1 MRLMRIKITD
11 ESSQTA
17 GFITWQRLAI
27 ELFPKGE
34 LKPGEHVT
42 HFEISEHGINYFV
55 SVVSLPGDEE
65 K

>member
-1 MRLMRIKITD
+1 MRIKITD
-11 ESSQTA
+11 EASQIA
-17 GFITWQRLAI
+17 SFISWQRLAI

-42 HFEISEHGINYFV
+42 HFEVSEHGINYFV
-55 SVVSLPGDEE
+55 SVVSVRGENS